1 MLRRRPDL
9 GRLCLPLAPM
19 LALWAALFGAGGLGR
34 ASALPTGAGQFP
46 GTAAAP
52 AATGARF
59 SGSYTN
65 VSGTRAYIGYVPSTY
80 DSNKATPLL
89 VALHGCTQTA
99 DAFRQ
104 QTRFDS
110 LAEAKG
116 FIVVYPEQ
124 TSKANPM
131 SCWNWFKSEH
141 ISRGQGE
148 PSIIAGI
155 TDTVKQ
161 RYHVDP
167 KRVYV
172 GGFSAGAAM
181 ANVMGATYPDVF
193 AAVGVGSGVEYSGG
207 TAALGGAALDA
218 RQAGTAAFKA
228 MGVNAREV
236 PTLVFHGGQDKTVP
250 VNNADKL
257 VQQWQTTDS
266 LVEFGALNNSF
277 PSAAVSTKNNTSP
290 TFQSYTVRSFNDG
303 KGREVVQSWL
313 VPDMKHAWS
322 GGCDCESFSYP
333 AGPDESLAMY
343 EFFANHPMA

>member
-1 MLRRRPDL
+1 M
-9 GRLCLPLAPM
+9 
-19 LALWAALFGAGGLGR
+19 
-34 ASALPTGAGQFP
+34 
-46 GTAAAP
+46 TAKA
-52 AATGARF
+52 AATGQTF
-59 SGSYTN
+59 SGSY
-65 VSGTRAYIGYVPSTY
+65 SDAAGTRAYTGYVPSTY
-80 DSNKATPLL
+80 DAKQATPLL

-99 DAFRQ
+99 DAFRK
-104 QTRFDS
+104 QTRFDN
-110 LAEAKG
+110 LAEEKG

-155 TDTVKQ
+155 TDWVKQ
-161 RYHVDP
+161 HYHVDA
-167 KRVYV
+167 KRTYV

-193 AAVGVGSGVEYSGG
+193 AAVGVGSGVEYNGG
-207 TAALGGAALDA
+207 TAALNGSALDA
-218 RQAGTAAFKA
+218 KQAGQAAFKA
-228 MGVNAREV
+228 MGSNAREV

-266 LVEFGALNNSF
+266 LVEFGALNSSF
-277 PSAAVSTKNNTSP
+277 PTAASSTKNNP
-290 TFQSYTVRSFNDG
+290 GPGVGSYTVSTFNDG
-303 KGREVVQSWL
+303 NGHEVLQSWL

-322 GGCDCESFSYP
+322 GGCDCESLSYP
-333 AGPDESLAMY
+333 SGPDESHAMY
-343 EFFANHPMA
+343 DFFVHHPMP